1 MILPRQHQGEHD
13 FRLEDVQN
21 TQNIALDTIERREM
35 IS

>member
-1 MILPRQHQGEHD
+1 MIWPQQHQGEHV
-13 FRLEDVQN
+13 FGLEDVQN